1 MLAFDANN
9 YEAQNGLREVQAAI
23 QSGMHGKNDEERM
36 RHAMSDPEIQRI
48 MSDPQMQ
55 LNLRK
60 MQEDPQ
66 FAMKCMNDPEMSGAI
81 NKLIAA
87 GVIKTK

>member
-1 MLAFDANN
+1 V
-9 YEAQNGLREVQAAI
+9 QNAI
-23 QSGMHGKNDEERM
+23 QSGMSGKSDDERM

-55 LNLRK
+55 LNLKK

-87 GVIKTK
+87 GIIKTK

>member
-1 MLAFDANN
+1 M
-9 YEAQNGLREVQAAI
+9 AI
-23 QSGMHGKNDEERM
+23 QKEMHSGNDEERT

-48 MSDPQMQ
+48 LSDPQMQ
-55 LNLRK
+55 LNLKK
-60 MQEDPQ
+60 MQEDPSY
-66 FAMKCMNDPEMSGAI
+66 AMECMKDPVMSNAI

>member
-1 MLAFDANN
+1 
-9 YEAQNGLREVQAAI
+9 
-23 QSGMHGKNDEERM
+23 
-36 RHAMSDPEIQRI
+36 MSDPEIQQI

-66 FAMKCMNDPEMSGAI
+66 FAASCMNDPKMAYAI

-87 GVIKTK
+87 GI

>member
-1 MLAFDANN
+1 M
-9 YEAQNGLREVQAAI
+9 AI
-23 QSGMHGKNDEERM
+23 SSGMNSNDNDEDRT
-36 RHAMSDPEIQRI
+36 RHAMADPEIQRM

-55 LNLRK
+55 LNLKK
-60 MQEDPQ
+60 MQEDPS
-66 FAMKCMNDPEMSGAI
+66 FAMECMRDPEMSKAI